1 MGIRLIVL
9 LFACVFVGVLSAGP
23 DDATTREQDRVET
36 WRLHSGWSARHG
48 LKPAYWI
55 LRHKEHASTSTIVVW
70 TDDRE
75 DVPLKQAFEEMKAH
89 RAELDGCPQLA
100 DAESVPELDPFAAAM
115 KAIDKMNG
123 TESDSDEEPEA
134 IGYEAIDDPDNPHC
148 ILIAREYVGGAM
160 VYALITDKTDAL
172 SDFLNL
178 SRVRRGTKILFD
190 EINTR
195 ESARLNS
202 EESD

>member
-1 MGIRLIVL
+1 MAIRLIVL
-9 LFACVFVGVLSAGP
+9 LFACVFVGVLSAEP
-23 DDATTREQDRVET
+23 NANETKEPHRVENWT
-36 WRLHSGWSARHG
+36 LHSGWYARHG
-48 LKPAYWI
+48 LEPEYWI

-70 TDDRE
+70 VDERE
-75 DVPLKQAFEEMKAH
+75 DVPLKQAFEEMKVY

-100 DAESVPELDPFAAAM
+100 EAESVPELDPFAAAM

-160 VYALITDKTDAL
+160 VYALISDKTDAL
-172 SDFLNL
+172 NDYVNL

-195 ESARLNS
+195 ETARL
-202 EESD
+202 ESAEP